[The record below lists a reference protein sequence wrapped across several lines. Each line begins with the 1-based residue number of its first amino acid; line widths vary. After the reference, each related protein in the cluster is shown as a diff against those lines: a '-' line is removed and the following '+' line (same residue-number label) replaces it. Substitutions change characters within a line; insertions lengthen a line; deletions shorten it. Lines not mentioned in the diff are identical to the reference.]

1 MEVVPGVADPRGVLI
16 TEGLLDVLG
25 PAFGPQAGRL
35 AFGPGGTRF
44 TFLMRSRTTRSL
56 PSVEALRLAWAELRQ
71 TAGQRGPLQD
81 EVEEA
86 GASRGEERLQR
97 ALTLQLEEAE
107 RTQLH
112 SAFMALPRTDTRRQA
127 WVSAGRGS
135 SQWVTAAPSERYDL
149 GDHGGLVL
157 SLIHI

>member
-1 MEVVPGVADPRGVLI
+1 
-16 TEGLLDVLG
+16 
-25 PAFGPQAGRL
+25 
-35 AFGPGGTRF
+35 
-44 TFLMRSRTTRSL
+44 MRSRTTRSL

-107 RTQLH
+107 RARLH
-112 SAFMALPRTDTRRQA
+112 SAFMALPRR
-127 WVSAGRGS
+127 S
-135 SQWVTAAPSERYDL
+135 
-149 GDHGGLVL
+149 H
-157 SLIHI
+157 